1 MDREPLALSAPNDT
15 LIDAIVKVMREQG
28 HGWWDCFM
36 MRLQLRRLNSMQRLY
51 LERDMTDLLVGAGVV
66 GDSLIVGG
74 VLVGSWID
82 FLDDLLEMWPR
93 ILEVIMQILDI
104 FN

>member
-1 MDREPLALSAPNDT
+1 MREPVELRAPNDT
-15 LIDAIVKVMREQG
+15 LIDAIIKVMREQG

-36 MRLQLRRLNSMQRLY
+36 MRLQLRRLSSMQRLY
-51 LERDMTDLLVGAGVV
+51 LERDMTDLLIEARVV

-74 VLVGSWID
+74 VLVGNWID
-82 FLDDLLEMWPR
+82 FLDNLLEMWPR
-93 ILEVIMQILDI
+93 ILEVIMQILDL